1 MYLLRQERRGFV
13 AHSNARRDPQRVI
26 ILFFYKS
33 YIYFVF
39 SALSRM
45 IRSGLNIIHA
55 IVQTPSRRFANLR
68 SLHLNIRCGFPDLTN
83 HSAGQTPESTA
94 IYPQKFDSVITSCS
108 NRQFLDVFITN
119 GDELKLAGPTSAITQ
134 FRKLFIELVK
144 HFIHLRN
151 EAVIDRTALLLVEPI
166 RGDNPMN

>member
-13 AHSNARRDPQRVI
+13 AHSNARRNPQRVI

-39 SALSRM
+39 SALSRV

-55 IVQTPSRRFANLR
+55 IVQTPLGRFANLR

-83 HSAGQTPESTA
+83 HSAGQTPESPA
-94 IYPQKFDSVITSCS
+94 IYPQKFDSVLTSGS
-108 NRQFLDVFITN
+108 DRRLSDVFITN
-119 GDELKLAGPTSAITQ
+119 GDELKLAGPTRAITQ
-134 FRKLFIELVK
+134 FRKLSIELLK
-144 HFIHLRN
+144 HFIYVRN
-151 EAVIDRTALLLVEPI
+151 EAVIDRTAILLVEPI
-166 RGDNPMN
+166 RGDNPMS